1 MILKKVIKI
10 MVFLMLNV
18 GFCEGCLIY
27 VNIFFLRVVF
37 RVWIR
42 FMVVVF
48 LFLLRGV
55 GVILN
60 IIKNLVILIMY
71 IIIVFLFLY
80 F

>member
-1 MILKKVIKI
+1 

-48 LFLLRGV
+48 LFLFRGV

-71 IIIVFLFLY
+71 IIRVFLFLY
-80 F
+80 FLRISFL

>member
-1 MILKKVIKI
+1 
-10 MVFLMLNV
+10 MLNV

-27 VNIFFLRVVF
+27 ANIFFLRVVF

-71 IIIVFLFLY
+71 IIRVFLFLY

>member
-1 MILKKVIKI
+1 

-27 VNIFFLRVVF
+27 ANIFFLRVVF

-71 IIIVFLFLY
+71 IIRVFLFLY
-80 F
+80 FLRISFL